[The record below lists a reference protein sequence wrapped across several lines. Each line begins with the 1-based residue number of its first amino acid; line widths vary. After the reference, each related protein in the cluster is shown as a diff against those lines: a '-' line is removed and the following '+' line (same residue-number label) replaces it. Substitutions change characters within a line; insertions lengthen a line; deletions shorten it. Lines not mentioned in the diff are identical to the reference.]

1 MDISNNTS
9 ANQLLP
15 GQPLR
20 IGVDLIADKKA
31 GALIVI
37 GSTPKIDR
45 ISSGGITLND
55 CEYSPEMLS
64 ELSKMD
70 GAIVV
75 DDKVTT
81 ILRANVH
88 LNPSDSIKTTQTG
101 TRHRTAE
108 RTSAMTGL
116 TVIAVSEETSLIKVF
131 ENFKTKELE
140 ESSVILG
147 KVNESLQSVDRMRR
161 RFDDAVTTLGELE
174 IENTLTNQEVL
185 EVIQRGELLTRL
197 ANQVKSEASKLG
209 KDAGL
214 IMIQIDS
221 LESGVLNTLN
231 LVLKDHLPTRKFRT
245 TVKANNEISKLSYD
259 ELNVIEHLGNVLSK
273 LPLDD
278 ISVSKGYRVLARLPN
293 LPENLHDQII
303 QKFKTLPKLLAASPE
318 KLYQVEGIGRSRAQ
332 QLRNYFDTLLK
343 NIGFS
348 YINGH

>member
-9 ANQLLP
+9 SNQLLP
-15 GQPLR
+15 GQHLR

-37 GSTPKIDR
+37 GSTPKLDK
-45 ISSGGITLND
+45 ISSGGIILND
-55 CEYSPEMLS
+55 CIYSPEMLS

-70 GAIVV
+70 GAVIV
-75 DDKVTT
+75 DDQVTK
-81 ILRANVH
+81 ILKANVH
-88 LNPSDSIKTTQTG
+88 LNPSDSIQTTQTG

-108 RTSAMTGL
+108 RTSATTGL

-131 ENFKTKELE
+131 ENLKTIELE
-140 ESSVILG
+140 ESSAILG

-231 LVLKDHLPTRKFRT
+231 LVLKDHLPVRKFRT
-245 TVKANNEISKLSYD
+245 TVKANSEINKLSYD
-259 ELNVIEHLGNVLSK
+259 ELNAIEHLGNVLSK

-303 QKFKTLPKLLAASPE
+303 QKFKTLPKLLTASPE
-318 KLYQVEGIGRSRAQ
+318 KLYEVEGIGRSRAQ
-332 QLRNYFDTLLK
+332 QLRDYFDTLLK